1 MGSKLV
7 NGDRQLFAPE
17 WHHLLRTAVED
28 LSWLL
33 SRGYSALAA
42 LKLVGDRHGLDQ
54 RQRKAVSSCSCT
66 DEELVGRRE
75 RQQSIRSLRDRS
87 VAIDGFNTLI
97 TIETALE
104 GNLVLVG
111 RDGCCRDLAGVH
123 GAYRS
128 RGAMTREAVRMIDG
142 LLDEHGAGPVTWYL
156 DRPVSNSGQ
165 LKTLLL
171 EEADWSVELHADP
184 DRHLAATEQ
193 LVVTSDRW
201 ILDRCARWFD
211 LVGELIRGRS
221 SVWLLDLGGN
231 GID

>member
-1 MGSKLV
+1 MGSKLE
-7 NGDRQLFAPE
+7 DRQLFATE
-17 WHHLLRTAVED
+17 WHEPLRIAVED

-33 SRGYSALAA
+33 SRGYSASAA

-66 DEELVGRRE
+66 DEELAAREERR
-75 RQQSIRSLRDRS
+75 RSIRSLRDRA

-104 GNLVLVG
+104 DNLVLVG

-128 RGAMTREAVRMIDG
+128 RGETTREAVRLVAG

-165 LKTLLL
+165 LRTLLH
-171 EEADWSVELHADP
+171 EEADWRVELHADP
-184 DRHLAATEQ
+184 DRHLATTQQ

-201 ILDRCARWFD
+201 VLDRCARWVD
-211 LVGELIRGRS
+211 LVGELIRDRPG
-221 SVWLLDLGGN
+221 VWLLDLGGGRA